1 MKLNL
6 RTKLIGSF
14 VIILSLMVVVGS
26 VGVYTSRH
34 IENHLEDIVEQDVK
48 RPTSWAL

>member
-14 VIILSLMVVVGS
+14 VIILLLMVVVGLM
-26 VGVYTSRH
+26 GTHTSKTIRDRLGN
-34 IENHLEDIVEQDVK
+34 IIEQDLK
-48 RPTSWAL
+48 